1 MLQVGD
7 NVTIWTNERN
17 HRIPSLFSSQNVVTS
32 CFGEIYEKHF
42 HTKLLIFTLIRK
54 SSTLILPNLIA
65 YEHQS

>member
-32 CFGEIYEKHF
+32 CFGEIYEQHF
-42 HTKLLIFTLIRK
+42 HTILLTFTYFNKEKLNFNTSK
-54 SSTLILPNLIA
+54 SNCI
-65 YEHQS
+65 